1 MTLNKCTEVRIDVL
15 SKPMAR
21 IL

>member
-1 MTLNKCTEVRIDVL
+1 MTLNTCTEVRIDVL